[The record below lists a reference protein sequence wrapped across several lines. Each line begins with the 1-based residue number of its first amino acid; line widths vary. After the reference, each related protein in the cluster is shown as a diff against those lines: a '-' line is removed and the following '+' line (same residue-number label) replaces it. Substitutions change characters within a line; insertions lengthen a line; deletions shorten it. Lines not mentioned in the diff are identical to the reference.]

1 MDQIHPILLNFQH
14 NEQEAYPVIRKAQ
27 SYGVAQRGIALLT
40 ILVMVALATILA
52 ATIAKRQTNTSEN
65 TGYLMRQDQSL
76 LYAKSAEAFF
86 SELLIQDSDN
96 GSSIDHLQEN
106 WAKPMPPFPVED
118 GSVSGRLMDESG
130 KFNLN
135 NLVKAD
141 GSQVDDSARRWF
153 EKLLQRV
160 GLPAELSQA
169 VIDWQDVDDETT
181 EAMGAESNYYQGLDP
196 AYLAPN
202 TKFHSVEELKLV
214 RGFEGKNYD
223 LIKPYVTALPEQTK
237 VNMNTAPALLLASI
251 DPKVDVK
258 SVEQELKTKQA
269 NLTYFNNVDDLWKLN
284 AFSGIDEQNKTDAAA
299 LLDSK
304 SNYFTAQ
311 IEVVLSERKRQF
323 TSALVRKDKQV
334 FVYSRS
340 LSPFY

>member
-1 MDQIHPILLNFQH
+1 MKN
-14 NEQEAYPVIRKAQ
+14 Y
-27 SYGVAQRGIALLT
+27 SSQRGVALLT

-52 ATIAKRQTNTSEN
+52 ATIAKRQTNTAEN

-118 GSVSGRLMDESG
+118 GSVSGKLLDESG

-141 GSQVDDSARRWF
+141 GNQVDDSARRWF

-169 VIDWQDVDDETT
+169 VIDWQDTNDEVTG
-181 EAMGAESNYYQGLDP
+181 AMGAESSYYQGLDP
-196 AYLAPN
+196 AYLTPN
-202 TKFHSVEELKLV
+202 TKFHSIEELKLV

-258 SVEQELKTKQA
+258 AIEQQLKVKETELTH
-269 NLTYFNNVDDLWKLN
+269 FNNVDDLWKLS
-284 AFSGIDEQNKTDAAA
+284 AFSGIDEQSKTDAAS

-304 SNYFTAQ
+304 SSYFTAQ

-323 TSALVRKDKQV
+323 TSLMMRKDKQV
-334 FVYSRS
+334 IVYSRS
-340 LSPFY
+340 LAPF

>member
-1 MDQIHPILLNFQH
+1 MIAMKND
-14 NEQEAYPVIRKAQ
+14 
-27 SYGVAQRGIALLT
+27 SSQRGIALLT

-106 WAKPMPPFPVED
+106 WAKPMPAFPVED
-118 GSVSGRLMDESG
+118 GFVSGRLLDESG

-135 NLVKAD
+135 NLLKAD
-141 GSQVDDSARRWF
+141 GSVDDSARRWF

-169 VIDWQDVDDETT
+169 VIDWQDADDETT
-181 EAMGAESNYYQGLDP
+181 GAMGAESNYYQGLDP
-196 AYLAPN
+196 SYLASN
-202 TKFHSVEELKLV
+202 TRFHQVEELKLV

-223 LIKPYVTALPEQTK
+223 LIAPYVTALPEATK
-237 VNMNTAPALLLASI
+237 INMNTAAPLLLASI
-251 DPKVDVK
+251 DPKLDVK
-258 SVEQELKTKQA
+258 TLEQELKAKQA
-269 NLTYFNNVDDLWKLN
+269 ELAYFNSVEDLWKLN
-284 AFSGIDEQNKTDAAA
+284 AFSGIEPQNKTDAAA
-299 LLDSK
+299 WLDSK

-323 TSALVRKDKQV
+323 SSAMMRKDKQV
-334 FVYSRS
+334 TVYSRS
-340 LSPFY
+340 LAPFNTVVPAP

>member
-1 MDQIHPILLNFQH
+1 MKND
-14 NEQEAYPVIRKAQ
+14 
-27 SYGVAQRGIALLT
+27 SSQRGIALLT

-52 ATIAKRQTNTSEN
+52 ATIAKRQTNTAEN

-96 GSSIDHLQEN
+96 GGNIDHLQEN
-106 WAKPMPPFPVED
+106 WAKPMPAFPVEN
-118 GSVSGRLMDESG
+118 GFVSGRLLDESG

-135 NLVKAD
+135 NLLKAD
-141 GSQVDDSARRWF
+141 GSVDDSARRWF

-169 VIDWQDVDDETT
+169 VIDWQDADDETT
-181 EAMGAESNYYQGLDP
+181 GAMGAESNYYQGLDP
-196 AYLAPN
+196 SYLASN
-202 TKFHSVEELKLV
+202 TRFHQVEELKLV

-223 LIKPYVTALPEQTK
+223 LIAPYVTALPEATK
-237 VNMNTAPALLLASI
+237 INMNTAAPLLLASI
-251 DPKVDVK
+251 DPKLDVK
-258 SVEQELKTKQA
+258 TLEQELKAKQA
-269 NLTYFNNVDDLWKLN
+269 ELAYFNSVEDLWKLN
-284 AFSGIDEQNKTDAAA
+284 AFSGIEPQNKTDAAA
-299 LLDSK
+299 WLDSK

-323 TSALVRKDKQV
+323 TSAMMRKDKQV
-334 FVYSRS
+334 TVYSRS
-340 LSPFY
+340 LAPFNTVVPAP

>member
-1 MDQIHPILLNFQH
+1 MIAMKDD
-14 NEQEAYPVIRKAQ
+14 
-27 SYGVAQRGIALLT
+27 SSQRGIALLT

-52 ATIAKRQTNTSEN
+52 ATIAKRQTNTAEN

-106 WAKPMPPFPVED
+106 WAKPMPAFPVED
-118 GSVSGRLMDESG
+118 GFISGRLLDESG

-135 NLVKAD
+135 NLLKAD
-141 GSQVDDSARRWF
+141 GSVDDSARRWF

-169 VIDWQDVDDETT
+169 VIDWQDADDETT
-181 EAMGAESNYYQGLDP
+181 GAMGAESNYYQGLDP
-196 AYLAPN
+196 SYLASN
-202 TKFHSVEELKLV
+202 TRFHQVEELKLV

-223 LIKPYVTALPEQTK
+223 LIAPYVTALPEATK
-237 VNMNTAPALLLASI
+237 INMNTAAPLLLASI
-251 DPKVDVK
+251 DPKLDVK
-258 SVEQELKTKQA
+258 TLEQELKAKQA
-269 NLTYFNNVDDLWKLN
+269 ELAYFNSVEDLWKLN
-284 AFSGIDEQNKTDAAA
+284 AFSGIEPQNKTDAAA
-299 LLDSK
+299 WLDSK

-323 TSALVRKDKQV
+323 SSAMMRKDKQV
-334 FVYSRS
+334 TVYSRS
-340 LSPFY
+340 LAPFNTVVPAP

>member
-1 MDQIHPILLNFQH
+1 MKN
-14 NEQEAYPVIRKAQ
+14 Y
-27 SYGVAQRGIALLT
+27 SSQRGVALLT

-52 ATIAKRQTNTSEN
+52 ATIAKRQTNTAEN

-106 WAKPMPPFPVED
+106 WAKPMPSFPVED
-118 GSVSGRLMDESG
+118 GSVSGKLLDESG

-141 GSQVDDSARRWF
+141 GNQVDDSARRWF

-169 VIDWQDVDDETT
+169 VIDWQDTNDEVTG
-181 EAMGAESNYYQGLDP
+181 AMGAESSYYQGLDP
-196 AYLAPN
+196 AYLTPN
-202 TKFHSVEELKLV
+202 TKFHSIEELKLV

-258 SVEQELKTKQA
+258 AIEQQLKIKETELTH
-269 NLTYFNNVDDLWKLN
+269 FNNVDDLWKLS
-284 AFSGIDEQNKTDAAA
+284 AFSGIDDQSKTDAAS

-311 IEVVLSERKRQF
+311 IEVMLSERKRQF
-323 TSALVRKDKQV
+323 TSLMMRKDKQV
-334 FVYSRS
+334 IVYSRS
-340 LSPFY
+340 LAPF

>member
-1 MDQIHPILLNFQH
+1 MKI
-14 NEQEAYPVIRKAQ
+14 Y
-27 SYGVAQRGIALLT
+27 SSQRGIALLT

-106 WAKPMPPFPVED
+106 WAKPMPAFPVED
-118 GSVSGRLMDESG
+118 GFISGRLLDESG

-135 NLVKAD
+135 NLLKAD
-141 GSQVDDSARRWF
+141 GSVDDSARRWF

-169 VIDWQDVDDETT
+169 VIDWQDANDETT
-181 EAMGAESNYYQGLDP
+181 GAMGAESNYYQGLDP
-196 AYLAPN
+196 SYLASN
-202 TKFHSVEELKLV
+202 TRFHQVEELKLV

-223 LIKPYVTALPEQTK
+223 LIAPYVTALPEATK
-237 VNMNTAPALLLASI
+237 INMNTAAPLLLASI
-251 DPKVDVK
+251 DPKLDVK
-258 SVEQELKTKQA
+258 TLEQELKAKQA
-269 NLTYFNNVDDLWKLN
+269 ELTYFNSVEDLWKLN
-284 AFSGIDEQNKTDAAA
+284 AFSGIEPQNKTDAAA
-299 LLDSK
+299 WLDSK

-323 TSALVRKDKQV
+323 SSAMMRKDKQV
-334 FVYSRS
+334 TVYSRS
-340 LSPFY
+340 LAPFNTVVPAP

>member
-1 MDQIHPILLNFQH
+1 MIAMKND
-14 NEQEAYPVIRKAQ
+14 
-27 SYGVAQRGIALLT
+27 SSQRGIALLT

-106 WAKPMPPFPVED
+106 WAKPMPAFPVED
-118 GSVSGRLMDESG
+118 GFISGRLLDESG

-135 NLVKAD
+135 NLLKAD
-141 GSQVDDSARRWF
+141 GSVDDSARRWF

-169 VIDWQDVDDETT
+169 VIDWQDADDETT
-181 EAMGAESNYYQGLDP
+181 GAMGAESNSYQGLDP
-196 AYLAPN
+196 SYLASN
-202 TKFHSVEELKLV
+202 TRFHQVEELKLV

-223 LIKPYVTALPEQTK
+223 LIAPYVTALPEATK
-237 VNMNTAPALLLASI
+237 INMNTAAPLLLASI
-251 DPKVDVK
+251 DPKLDVK
-258 SVEQELKTKQA
+258 TLEQELKAKQA
-269 NLTYFNNVDDLWKLN
+269 EFTYFNSVEDLWKLN
-284 AFSGIDEQNKTDAAA
+284 TFSGIEPQNKTDAAA
-299 LLDSK
+299 WLDSK

-323 TSALVRKDKQV
+323 SSAMMRKDKQV
-334 FVYSRS
+334 TVYSRS
-340 LSPFY
+340 LAPFNTVVPAP

>member
-1 MDQIHPILLNFQH
+1 MIAMKND
-14 NEQEAYPVIRKAQ
+14 
-27 SYGVAQRGIALLT
+27 SSQRGIALLT

-96 GSSIDHLQEN
+96 GGNIDHLQEN
-106 WAKPMPPFPVED
+106 WAKPMPAFPVED
-118 GSVSGRLMDESG
+118 GFVSGRLLDESG

-135 NLVKAD
+135 NLLKAD
-141 GSQVDDSARRWF
+141 GSVDDSARRWF

-169 VIDWQDVDDETT
+169 VIDWQDADDETT
-181 EAMGAESNYYQGLDP
+181 GAMGAESNYYQGLDP
-196 AYLAPN
+196 SYLASN
-202 TKFHSVEELKLV
+202 TRFHQVEELKLV

-223 LIKPYVTALPEQTK
+223 LIAPYVTALPEATK
-237 VNMNTAPALLLASI
+237 INMNTAAPLLLASI
-251 DPKVDVK
+251 DPKIDVK
-258 SVEQELKTKQA
+258 TVEQELKAKQA
-269 NLTYFNNVDDLWKLN
+269 ELTYFNSVEDLWKLN
-284 AFSGIDEQNKTDAAA
+284 AFSGIEPQNKTDAAA
-299 LLDSK
+299 WLDSK

-323 TSALVRKDKQV
+323 SSAMMRKDKQV
-334 FVYSRS
+334 TVYSRS
-340 LSPFY
+340 LAPFNAVVPAP

>member
-1 MDQIHPILLNFQH
+1 MKI
-14 NEQEAYPVIRKAQ
+14 Y
-27 SYGVAQRGIALLT
+27 SSQRGIALLT

-52 ATIAKRQTNTSEN
+52 ATIAKRQTNTAEN

-96 GSSIDHLQEN
+96 GGNIDHLQEN
-106 WAKPMPPFPVED
+106 WAKPMPAFPVED
-118 GSVSGRLMDESG
+118 GFISGRLLDESG

-135 NLVKAD
+135 NLLKAD
-141 GSQVDDSARRWF
+141 GSVDDSARRWF

-169 VIDWQDVDDETT
+169 VIDWQDADDETT
-181 EAMGAESNYYQGLDP
+181 GAMGAESNYYQGLDP
-196 AYLAPN
+196 SYLASN
-202 TKFHSVEELKLV
+202 TRFHQVEELKLV

-223 LIKPYVTALPEQTK
+223 LIAPYVTALPEATK
-237 VNMNTAPALLLASI
+237 INMNTAAPLLLASI
-251 DPKVDVK
+251 DPKLDVK
-258 SVEQELKTKQA
+258 TLEQELKAKQA
-269 NLTYFNNVDDLWKLN
+269 ELTYFNSVEDLWKLN
-284 AFSGIDEQNKTDAAA
+284 AFSGIEPQNKTDAAA
-299 LLDSK
+299 WLDSK

-323 TSALVRKDKQV
+323 SSAMMRKDKQV
-334 FVYSRS
+334 TVYSRS
-340 LSPFY
+340 LAPFNADVPAL

>member
-1 MDQIHPILLNFQH
+1 MIAMKND
-14 NEQEAYPVIRKAQ
+14 
-27 SYGVAQRGIALLT
+27 SSQRGIALLT

-52 ATIAKRQTNTSEN
+52 ATIAKRQTNTAEN

-96 GSSIDHLQEN
+96 GGNIDHLQEN
-106 WAKPMPPFPVED
+106 WAKPMPAFPVED
-118 GSVSGRLMDESG
+118 GFISGRLLDESG

-135 NLVKAD
+135 NLLKAD
-141 GSQVDDSARRWF
+141 GSVDDSARRWF

-169 VIDWQDVDDETT
+169 VIDWQDADDETT
-181 EAMGAESNYYQGLDP
+181 GAMGAESNYYQGLDP
-196 AYLAPN
+196 SYLASN
-202 TKFHSVEELKLV
+202 TRFHQVEELKLV

-223 LIKPYVTALPEQTK
+223 LIAPYVTALPEATK
-237 VNMNTAPALLLASI
+237 ININTAAPLLLASI
-251 DPKVDVK
+251 DPKIDVK
-258 SVEQELKTKQA
+258 TVEQELKAKQA
-269 NLTYFNNVDDLWKLN
+269 ELTYFNSVEDLWKLN
-284 AFSGIDEQNKTDAAA
+284 AFSGIEPQNKTDAAA
-299 LLDSK
+299 WLDSK

-323 TSALVRKDKQV
+323 SSAMMRKDKQV
-334 FVYSRS
+334 TVYSRS
-340 LSPFY
+340 LAPFNTVVPAP

>member
-1 MDQIHPILLNFQH
+1 MKI
-14 NEQEAYPVIRKAQ
+14 A
-27 SYGVAQRGIALLT
+27 SSQRGIALLT

-65 TGYLMRQDQSL
+65 TGYLMRQNQSL

-96 GSSIDHLQEN
+96 GGTIDHLQEN

-118 GSVSGRLMDESG
+118 GLVSGRLIDESG

-141 GSQVDDSARRWF
+141 GNQVDDSARRWF

-169 VIDWQDVDDETT
+169 VIDWQDSNEEVTG
-181 EAMGAESNYYQGLDP
+181 AMGAESSYYQGLDP
-196 AYLAPN
+196 AYLVPN

-237 VNMNTAPALLLASI
+237 VNINTAPALLLASI
-251 DPKVDVK
+251 DPKVNVK
-258 SVEQELKTKQA
+258 TVEQELKRKQTE
-269 NLTYFNNVDDLWKLN
+269 LTYFNNAEDLWKLSV
-284 AFSGIDEQNKTDAAA
+284 FSGIEQQNKTDAAA

-323 TSALVRKDKQV
+323 SSSLVRKDKQV
-334 FVYSRS
+334 SVYSRS
-340 LSPFY
+340 LVPFE

>member
-1 MDQIHPILLNFQH
+1 MIAMKDD
-14 NEQEAYPVIRKAQ
+14 
-27 SYGVAQRGIALLT
+27 SSQRGIALLT

-106 WAKPMPPFPVED
+106 WAKPMPAFPVED
-118 GSVSGRLMDESG
+118 GFISGRLLDESG

-135 NLVKAD
+135 NLLKAD
-141 GSQVDDSARRWF
+141 GSVDDSARRWF

-169 VIDWQDVDDETT
+169 VIDWQDANDETT
-181 EAMGAESNYYQGLDP
+181 GAMGAESNYYQGLDP
-196 AYLAPN
+196 SYLASN
-202 TKFHSVEELKLV
+202 TRFHQVEELKLV

-223 LIKPYVTALPEQTK
+223 LIAPYVTTLPEATK
-237 VNMNTAPALLLASI
+237 INMNTAAPLLLASI
-251 DPKVDVK
+251 DPKLDVK
-258 SVEQELKTKQA
+258 TLEQELKAKQA
-269 NLTYFNNVDDLWKLN
+269 ELTYFNSVEDLWKLN
-284 AFSGIDEQNKTDAAA
+284 AFSGIEPQNKTDAAA
-299 LLDSK
+299 WLDSK

-323 TSALVRKDKQV
+323 TSAMMRKDKQV
-334 FVYSRS
+334 TVYSRS
-340 LSPFY
+340 LAPFNTVVPAP

>member
-1 MDQIHPILLNFQH
+1 MKN
-14 NEQEAYPVIRKAQ
+14 Y
-27 SYGVAQRGIALLT
+27 SSQRGVALLT

-52 ATIAKRQTNTSEN
+52 ATIAKRQTNTAEN

-106 WAKPMPPFPVED
+106 WAKPMPSFPVED
-118 GSVSGRLMDESG
+118 GSVSGKLLDESG

-141 GSQVDDSARRWF
+141 GNQVDDSARRWF

-169 VIDWQDVDDETT
+169 VIDWQDTNDEVTG
-181 EAMGAESNYYQGLDP
+181 AMGAESSYYQGLDP
-196 AYLAPN
+196 AYLTPN
-202 TKFHSVEELKLV
+202 TKFHTIEELKLV

-258 SVEQELKTKQA
+258 AIEQQLKIKETELTH
-269 NLTYFNNVDDLWKLN
+269 FNNVDDLWKLS
-284 AFSGIDEQNKTDAAA
+284 AFSGIDEQSKTDAAS

-311 IEVVLSERKRQF
+311 IEVMLSERKRQF
-323 TSALVRKDKQV
+323 TSLMMRKDKQV
-334 FVYSRS
+334 IVYSRS
-340 LSPFY
+340 LAPF

>member
-1 MDQIHPILLNFQH
+1 MKI
-14 NEQEAYPVIRKAQ
+14 Y
-27 SYGVAQRGIALLT
+27 SSQRGIALLT

-52 ATIAKRQTNTSEN
+52 ATIAKRQTNTAEN

-96 GSSIDHLQEN
+96 GGNIDHLQEN
-106 WAKPMPPFPVED
+106 WAKPMPAFPVED
-118 GSVSGRLMDESG
+118 GFVSGRLLDESG

-135 NLVKAD
+135 NLLKAD
-141 GSQVDDSARRWF
+141 GSVDDSARRWF

-169 VIDWQDVDDETT
+169 VIDWQDADDETT
-181 EAMGAESNYYQGLDP
+181 GAMGAESNYYQGLDP
-196 AYLAPN
+196 SYLASN
-202 TKFHSVEELKLV
+202 TRFHQVEELKLV

-223 LIKPYVTALPEQTK
+223 LIAPYVTALPEATK
-237 VNMNTAPALLLASI
+237 INMNTAAPLLLASI
-251 DPKVDVK
+251 DLKLDVK
-258 SVEQELKTKQA
+258 TLEQELKAKQA
-269 NLTYFNNVDDLWKLN
+269 ELTYFNSVEDLWKLN
-284 AFSGIDEQNKTDAAA
+284 AFSGIEPQNKTDAAA
-299 LLDSK
+299 WLDSK

-323 TSALVRKDKQV
+323 TSAMMRKDKQV
-334 FVYSRS
+334 TVYSRS
-340 LSPFY
+340 LAPFNTVVPAP

>member
-1 MDQIHPILLNFQH
+1 MIAMKDD
-14 NEQEAYPVIRKAQ
+14 
-27 SYGVAQRGIALLT
+27 SSQRGIALLT

-106 WAKPMPPFPVED
+106 WAKPMPAFPVED
-118 GSVSGRLMDESG
+118 GFISGRLLDESG

-135 NLVKAD
+135 NLLKAD
-141 GSQVDDSARRWF
+141 GSVDDSARRWF

-169 VIDWQDVDDETT
+169 VIDWQDADDETT
-181 EAMGAESNYYQGLDP
+181 GAMGAESNYYQGLDP
-196 AYLAPN
+196 SYLASN
-202 TKFHSVEELKLV
+202 TRFHQVEELKLV

-223 LIKPYVTALPEQTK
+223 LIAPYVTALPEATK
-237 VNMNTAPALLLASI
+237 INMNTAAPLLLASI
-251 DPKVDVK
+251 DPKLDVK
-258 SVEQELKTKQA
+258 TLEQELKAKQA
-269 NLTYFNNVDDLWKLN
+269 ELTYFNSVEDLWKLN
-284 AFSGIDEQNKTDAAA
+284 AFSGIEPQNKTDAAA
-299 LLDSK
+299 WLDSK

-323 TSALVRKDKQV
+323 SSAMMRKDKQV
-334 FVYSRS
+334 TVYSRS
-340 LSPFY
+340 LAPFK

>member
-1 MDQIHPILLNFQH
+1 MKN
-14 NEQEAYPVIRKAQ
+14 Y
-27 SYGVAQRGIALLT
+27 SSQRGVALLT

-52 ATIAKRQTNTSEN
+52 ATIAKRQTNTAEN

-106 WAKPMPPFPVED
+106 WAKPMPSFPVED
-118 GSVSGRLMDESG
+118 GSVSGKLLDESG

-141 GSQVDDSARRWF
+141 GNQVDDSARRWF

-169 VIDWQDVDDETT
+169 VIDWQDTNDEVTG
-181 EAMGAESNYYQGLDP
+181 AMGAESSYYQGLDP
-196 AYLAPN
+196 AYLTPN
-202 TKFHSVEELKLV
+202 TKFHSIEELKLV

-258 SVEQELKTKQA
+258 AIEQQLKIKETELTH
-269 NLTYFNNVDDLWKLN
+269 FNNVDDLWKLS
-284 AFSGIDEQNKTDAAA
+284 AFSGIDEQSKTDAAS

-311 IEVVLSERKRQF
+311 IEVMLSERKRQF
-323 TSALVRKDKQV
+323 NSLMMRKDKQV
-334 FVYSRS
+334 IVYSRS
-340 LSPFY
+340 LAPF

>member
-1 MDQIHPILLNFQH
+1 MKI
-14 NEQEAYPVIRKAQ
+14 Y
-27 SYGVAQRGIALLT
+27 SSQRGIALLT

-52 ATIAKRQTNTSEN
+52 ATIAKRQTNTAEN

-106 WAKPMPPFPVED
+106 WAKPMPAFPVED
-118 GSVSGRLMDESG
+118 GFISGRLLDESG

-135 NLVKAD
+135 NLLKAD
-141 GSQVDDSARRWF
+141 GSVDDSARRWF

-169 VIDWQDVDDETT
+169 VIDWQDADDETT
-181 EAMGAESNYYQGLDP
+181 GAMGAESNYYQGLDP
-196 AYLAPN
+196 SYLASN
-202 TKFHSVEELKLV
+202 TRFHQVEELKLV

-223 LIKPYVTALPEQTK
+223 LIAPYVTALPEATK
-237 VNMNTAPALLLASI
+237 INMNTAAPLLLASI
-251 DPKVDVK
+251 DPKLDLK
-258 SVEQELKTKQA
+258 TLEQELKAKQA
-269 NLTYFNNVDDLWKLN
+269 ELTYFNSVEDLWKLN
-284 AFSGIDEQNKTDAAA
+284 AFSGIEPQNKTDAAA
-299 LLDSK
+299 WLDSK

-323 TSALVRKDKQV
+323 SSAMMRKDKQV
-334 FVYSRS
+334 TVYSRS
-340 LSPFY
+340 LAPFNTVVPAP

>member
-1 MDQIHPILLNFQH
+1 MIAMKND
-14 NEQEAYPVIRKAQ
+14 
-27 SYGVAQRGIALLT
+27 SSQRGIALLT

-52 ATIAKRQTNTSEN
+52 ATIAKRQTNTAEN

-96 GSSIDHLQEN
+96 GGNIDHLQEN
-106 WAKPMPPFPVED
+106 WAKPMPAFPVED
-118 GSVSGRLMDESG
+118 GFISGRLLDESG

-135 NLVKAD
+135 NLLKAD
-141 GSQVDDSARRWF
+141 GSVDDSARRWF

-169 VIDWQDVDDETT
+169 VIDWQDADDETT
-181 EAMGAESNYYQGLDP
+181 GAMGAESNYYQGLDP
-196 AYLAPN
+196 SYLASN
-202 TKFHSVEELKLV
+202 TRFHQVEELKLV

-223 LIKPYVTALPEQTK
+223 LIAPYVTALPEATK
-237 VNMNTAPALLLASI
+237 INMNTAAPLLLASI
-251 DPKVDVK
+251 DPKLDVK
-258 SVEQELKTKQA
+258 SLEQELKAKQA
-269 NLTYFNNVDDLWKLN
+269 ELAYFNSVEDLWKLN
-284 AFSGIDEQNKTDAAA
+284 AFSGIEPQNKTDAAA
-299 LLDSK
+299 WLDSK

-323 TSALVRKDKQV
+323 SSAMMRKDKQV
-334 FVYSRS
+334 TVYSRS
-340 LSPFY
+340 LAPFK

>member
-1 MDQIHPILLNFQH
+1 MIKNQSQH
-14 NEQEAYPVIRKAQ
+14 
-27 SYGVAQRGIALLT
+27 GVALLT

-52 ATIAKRQTNTSEN
+52 ATIAKRQSNTAEN

-118 GSVSGRLMDESG
+118 GVVSGRLLDESG

-135 NLVKAD
+135 NLVKSD
-141 GSQVDDSARRWF
+141 GKVDEAAKRWF

-169 VIDWQDVDDETT
+169 VIDWQDSDDETT
-181 EAMGAESNYYQGLDP
+181 GAMGAESNYYQGLNP
-196 AYLAPN
+196 AYLASN
-202 TKFHSVEELKLV
+202 TMFHSVEELKLV
-214 RGFEGKNYD
+214 KGFEGKNYD

-237 VNMNTAPALLLASI
+237 VNMNTASALLLASI
-251 DPKVDVK
+251 DPRVDVNALD
-258 SVEQELKTKQA
+258 QELKAKLS

-284 AFSGIDEQNKTDAAA
+284 AFSGVEDQTKNDVAG

-323 TSALVRKDKQV
+323 TSSMVRKDRQV
-334 FVYSRS
+334 TVYSRS
-340 LSPFY
+340 LAPFN

>member
-1 MDQIHPILLNFQH
+1 MKI
-14 NEQEAYPVIRKAQ
+14 Y
-27 SYGVAQRGIALLT
+27 SSQRGIALLT

-52 ATIAKRQTNTSEN
+52 ATIAKRQTNTAEN

-106 WAKPMPPFPVED
+106 WAKPMPAFPVED
-118 GSVSGRLMDESG
+118 GFISGRLLDESG

-135 NLVKAD
+135 NLLKAD
-141 GSQVDDSARRWF
+141 GSVDDSARRWF

-169 VIDWQDVDDETT
+169 VIDWQDADDETT
-181 EAMGAESNYYQGLDP
+181 GAMGAESNYYQGLDP
-196 AYLAPN
+196 SYLASN
-202 TKFHSVEELKLV
+202 TRFHQVEELKLV

-223 LIKPYVTALPEQTK
+223 LIAPYVTALPEATK
-237 VNMNTAPALLLASI
+237 INMNTAAPLLLASI
-251 DPKVDVK
+251 DPKLDVK
-258 SVEQELKTKQA
+258 TLEQELKAKQA
-269 NLTYFNNVDDLWKLN
+269 ELAYFNSVEDLWKLN
-284 AFSGIDEQNKTDAAA
+284 AFSGIEPQNKTDAAA
-299 LLDSK
+299 WLDNK

-323 TSALVRKDKQV
+323 SSAMMRKDKQV
-334 FVYSRS
+334 TVYSRS
-340 LSPFY
+340 LAPFNTVVPAP

>member
-1 MDQIHPILLNFQH
+1 MKI
-14 NEQEAYPVIRKAQ
+14 Y
-27 SYGVAQRGIALLT
+27 SSQRGIALLT

-52 ATIAKRQTNTSEN
+52 ATIAKRQTNTAEN

-106 WAKPMPPFPVED
+106 WAKPMPAFPVED
-118 GSVSGRLMDESG
+118 GFVSGRLLDESG

-135 NLVKAD
+135 NLLKAD
-141 GSQVDDSARRWF
+141 GSVDDSARRWF

-169 VIDWQDVDDETT
+169 VIDWQDADDETT
-181 EAMGAESNYYQGLDP
+181 GAMGAESNYYQGLDP
-196 AYLAPN
+196 SYLASN
-202 TKFHSVEELKLV
+202 TRFHQVEELKLV

-223 LIKPYVTALPEQTK
+223 LIAPYVTALPEATK
-237 VNMNTAPALLLASI
+237 INMNTAAPLLLASI
-251 DPKVDVK
+251 DPKLDVK
-258 SVEQELKTKQA
+258 TLEQELKAKQA
-269 NLTYFNNVDDLWKLN
+269 ELTYFNSVEDLWKLN
-284 AFSGIDEQNKTDAAA
+284 AFSGIEPQNKTDAAA
-299 LLDSK
+299 WLDSK

-323 TSALVRKDKQV
+323 SSAMMRKDKQV
-334 FVYSRS
+334 TVYSRS
-340 LSPFY
+340 LAPFNTVVPAP